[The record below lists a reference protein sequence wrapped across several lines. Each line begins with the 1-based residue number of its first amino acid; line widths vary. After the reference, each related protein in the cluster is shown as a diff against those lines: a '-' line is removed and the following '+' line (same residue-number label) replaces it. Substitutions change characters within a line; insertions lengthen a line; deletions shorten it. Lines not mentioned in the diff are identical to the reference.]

1 MAGFNLELPTEV
13 IGSINKLYDNAE
25 DMMMEMTRAGA
36 EVVYKNIQSNMK
48 RSFKSTRSLEKGLK
62 ITRSYKTKSDDGVNT
77 KVGFYG
83 YDDDGVA
90 IPLKAL
96 AREYG
101 TSRGERKKPFMRKAF
116 KDSASITDAMMKV
129 QERYIKDE

>member
-1 MAGFNLELPTEV
+1 VAGFSLELPTEV
-13 IGSINKLYDNAE
+13 IGSLNKLYDNAE
-25 DMMMEMTRAGA
+25 NMMMEMTNAGA
-36 EVVYKNIQSNMK
+36 QVVYKNIRSNMK
-48 RSFKSTRSLEKGLK
+48 KSFKTTRSLEKGLK
-62 ITRSYKTKSDDGVNT
+62 ITRSYRTKSDDAINT

-83 YDDDGVA
+83 YDDDGVP

-101 TSRGERKKPFMRKAF
+101 TSRGEKKKPFMRKAF
-116 KDSASITDAMMKV
+116 KTTASITDAMLKV

>member
-13 IGSINKLYDNAE
+13 INSMNNLYDNAE
-25 DMMMEMTRAGA
+25 DMMKEMTQAGA
-36 EVVYKNIQSNMK
+36 KVVYKNIQNNMK
-48 RSFKSTRSLEKGLK
+48 RSFKTTRSLEKGLK
-62 ITRSYKTKSDDGVNT
+62 ISRSFKTKSDDGINT

-83 YDDDGVA
+83 KDENGIA

-101 TSRGERKKPFMRKAF
+101 TSRGEKKKPFLRKSF
-116 KDSASITDAMMKV
+116 KTESTITDAMLKV
-129 QERYIKDE
+129 QERYIGNE